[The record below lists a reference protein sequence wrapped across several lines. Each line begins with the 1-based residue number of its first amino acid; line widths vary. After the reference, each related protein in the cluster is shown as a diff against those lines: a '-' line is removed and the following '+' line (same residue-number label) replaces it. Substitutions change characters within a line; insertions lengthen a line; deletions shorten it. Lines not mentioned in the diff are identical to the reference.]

1 MKKLFSIII
10 PYYKNKNG
18 VLRLLNSIPQS
29 SQIEIILV
37 DDRSQ
42 DNILQYLEGNSEA
55 SIRYLVN
62 EGVKGAGAC
71 RNIGIRHATAEW
83 ILFADADDI
92 FVGDFFEVINNT
104 VKTQYDL
111 LFYCPI
117 SYDSQLRIGT
127 RHIPYK
133 RLIDNYIEKPNE
145 INYAKLKFGFEVPWS
160 KIYKREYLIKNG
172 FLFDEIMVSNDVMF
186 SLRTAFGTDKVF
198 ISDKVIYSV
207 TTDNMHS
214 LTKKKDQKN
223 LDIRIDTFIRSVTY
237 TKERLKIETF
247 KSLDIYG
254 GYWLLRY
261 LKTTH
266 SLAKTIRILNL
277 LRENKVPMNIIS
289 YLIKGRK

>member
-10 PYYKNKNG
+10 PYYKNKKG
-18 VLRLLNSIPQS
+18 VLRLLKSVPQS
-29 SQIEIILV
+29 EQIEIILV

-42 DNILQYLEGNSEA
+42 DNILHYLKKNSEV
-55 SIRYLVN
+55 SIKYLVN
-62 EGVKGAGAC
+62 EGIKGAGAC
-71 RNIGIRHATAEW
+71 RNIGIRNATAEW
-83 ILFADADDI
+83 ILFADADDV
-92 FVGDFFEVINNT
+92 FVRGFFEVINNT
-104 VKTQYDL
+104 IKTQYDL
-111 LFYCPI
+111 LYYCPI
-117 SYDSQLRIGT
+117 SYDSQQCIGT
-127 RHIPYK
+127 RHVPYK
-133 RLIDNYIEKPNE
+133 RLIDNYIEESNE

-160 KIYKREYLIKNG
+160 KIYKREYLIENG

-237 TKERLKIETF
+237 AKDRLKDEIF
-247 KSLDIYG
+247 DSLDIYG

-266 SLAKTIRILNL
+266 SLVKTFRILNL
-277 LRENKVPMNIIS
+277 LRENKIPMNTIS
-289 YLIKGRK
+289 YLIKRRK

>member
-1 MKKLFSIII
+1 MKKMFSIII

-18 VLRLLNSIPQS
+18 VLRLLNSIPES
-29 SQIEIILV
+29 EEIEIILV

-42 DNILQYLEGNSEA
+42 DNILQYVEENSEA
-55 SIRYLVN
+55 SIKYLVN
-62 EGVKGAGAC
+62 EGVKGAGSC
-71 RNIGIRHATAEW
+71 RNIGIRNATAEW

-92 FVGDFFEVINNT
+92 FVRDSFKIINNT

-117 SYDSQLRIGT
+117 SYNNQQRIGT

-133 RLIDNYIEKPNE
+133 KLIDNYIEKSNE

-160 KIYKREYLIKNG
+160 KIYKREYLINNSY
-172 FLFDEIMVSNDVMF
+172 LFDEIMVSNDVMF

-198 ISDKVIYSV
+198 VSDKVIYAV

-223 LDIRIDTFIRSVTY
+223 LDIRINTFIRSVTY
-237 TKERLKIETF
+237 TRERLKIETF
-247 KSLDIYG
+247 RSLDIYG

-266 SLAKTIRILNL
+266 SLVKTFRILNL
-277 LRENKVPMNIIS
+277 LRKNKIPINIVS